1 MKQIDLYSVFIVC
14 LVSKFRTHF
23 YFGCSIICQ
32 RLDKI
37 HLTIHSTFSNT
48 HGPHVLAQ
56 SASQSSRTKSRHVSV
71 DQNVPMDGV
80 GGVFSQITFQ
90 IKNVNHKSRGAT
102 ININHV
108 EMYLGTH

>member
-1 MKQIDLYSVFIVC
+1 MELQQSSSNSNNLKKIKQIDFYSVFIEC

-56 SASQSSRTKSRHVSV
+56 SASQSPRTKSRHVLV

-80 GGVFSQITFQ
+80 DVAFFA
-90 IKNVNHKSRGAT
+90 NHLS
-102 ININHV
+102 N
-108 EMYLGTH
+108 